1 MFNDKEP
8 NDELEIN
15 NHIYS
20 FFNYLYKTISFCSN
34 NLEHHLNTIS
44 FPKLTKKVKQ
54 TAE

>member
-34 NLEHHLNTIS
+34 LENHLNTIS